1 MSLHPKPWPEPS
13 DEIARA
19 VLAIYGGRRAPT
31 PVATRDELGEL
42 FADAEFAAAFAD
54 CGPEGWS
61 PGRLM
66 LVTVLQAAEGLTD
79 RQAAEAVRDK
89 LSWKYALGLALTDTG
104 FDASI
109 LSEFRTRLVAHDLQT
124 RALDLM
130 VARLVQ
136 AGLLKA
142 GGKQRTD
149 STHVLAAVRLLNQI
163 ELVGETVRACLETLA
178 AADPAWVAAV
188 LDTSWQR
195 RYAARVDTWRMPSS
209 KTKRVALGNDF
220 ARDGHALLHAVWH
233 PDSPAWLRKLPAVDV
248 LRRVLLQN
256 TKVTT
261 DRAGREVVTL
271 RDADT
276 DGLPPGRSR
285 IVSPYD
291 VDARWGGKRG
301 LAWCGFKLHVSESCD
316 AEPPA
321 GPVDADDWVPDEPPN
336 LITNVATT
344 DASVPDTVMTE
355 PIHQALAEHA
365 VLPGEHYLDS
375 GYPSADLLVSS
386 LTDYGVRL
394 VTPMLADTSPQARA
408 GEGFDRNGFAV
419 NWPTQT
425 VTCPQGKT
433 SAWWTPASQRGTEV
447 IVVKYASEVCQA
459 CPVKAKCTT
468 ATRGGRQ
475 LTLRPQPV
483 QQALDAARADQATIA
498 WQTRYARRAGA
509 ESTIAQA
516 TKVTDIRR
524 ARYRGLAKTS
534 LDHNVKAAALNLI
547 RLDAW
552 WNGEPFDPRRTS
564 HLSRLELALAA

>member
-1 MSLHPKPWPEPS
+1 MSLHPAPWPEPS

-19 VLAIYGGRRAPT
+19 VLAIYAGRRAPM
-31 PVATRDELGEL
+31 PVAARDELGEL

-54 CGPEGWS
+54 RGPEGWS

-79 RQAAEAVRDK
+79 RQAAEVVRDK
-89 LSWKYALGLALTDTG
+89 LSWKYALGLSLTDTG

-109 LSEFRTRLVAHDLQT
+109 LSEFRTRLVTHDLQT

-130 VARLVQ
+130 VARLVET
-136 AGLLKA
+136 GLLKA

-163 ELVGETVRACLETLA
+163 ELVGETVRACLEALA
-178 AADPAWVAAV
+178 AADPDWVQAV

-209 KTKRVALGNDF
+209 KTRRVALGNDF
-220 ARDGHALLHAVWH
+220 ARDGHALLHAVRH
-233 PDSPAWLRKLPAVDV
+233 PASPVWLRELPQVDV
-248 LRRVLLQN
+248 LRRVLVQN

-261 DRAGREVVTL
+261 DRTGQGVVTL
-271 RDADT
+271 RDAE

-291 VDARWGGKRG
+291 LDARWGGKRD
-301 LAWCGFKLHVSESCD
+301 LVWCGFKLHISESCD
-316 AEPPA
+316 AEAQA
-321 GPVDADDWVPDEPPN
+321 GPLDGGDRVPDGPPN

-344 DASVPDTVMTE
+344 DASVPDTVMTD
-355 PIHQALAEHA
+355 PIHHDMAERG

-394 VTPMLADTSPQARA
+394 ITPLLADTSPQARA
-408 GEGFDRNGFAV
+408 AEGFDRSGFTV
-419 NWPTQT
+419 DWPART
-425 VTCPQGKT
+425 VTCPQDKT
-433 SAWWTPASQRGTEV
+433 STWWTPASQRGTDV
-447 IVVKYASEVCQA
+447 IVVKYAGEDCQP

-483 QQALDAARADQATIA
+483 QHALDAARAEQTTKQWQA
-498 WQTRYARRAGA
+498 RYARRAGV

-516 TKVTDIRR
+516 TKVTDTRR
-524 ARYRGLAKTS
+524 ARYRGLAKTT
-534 LDHNVKAAALNLI
+534 LDHNIKAVALNLI

-552 WNGEPFDPRRTS
+552 WNGEALDPRRTS
-564 HLSRLELALAA
+564 HLSRLEFTLAA

>member
-1 MSLHPKPWPEPS
+1 MSLRPQPWPEPS
-13 DEIARA
+13 DEVVRA
-19 VLAIYGGRRAPT
+19 VMAIYAGRRAPM
-31 PVATRDELGEL
+31 PVAARDELGEL

-54 CGPEGWS
+54 RGPQGWS

-89 LSWKYALGLALTDTG
+89 LSWKFALGLGLTDTG
-104 FDASI
+104 FDASV

-124 RALDLM
+124 RVLDLM
-130 VARLVQ
+130 VARLIDK
-136 AGLLKA
+136 GLLKA

-163 ELVGETVRACLETLA
+163 ELVGENVRACLEA
-178 AADPAWVAAV
+178 AAASDPDWVELV
-188 LDTSWQR
+188 LDTSRQR
-195 RYAARVDTWRMPSS
+195 RYGARVDTWRMPSS
-209 KTKRVALGNDF
+209 KTARVALGNDF
-220 ARDGHALLHAVWH
+220 ARDGHALLAAVWH
-233 PDSPAWLRKLPAVDV
+233 PDTPVWLRELPTVDV
-248 LRRVLLQN
+248 LRRVLVQN

-261 DRAGREVVTL
+261 DRTGREVVTL

-291 VDARWGGKRG
+291 TDARWGGKRD
-301 LAWCGFKLHVSESCD
+301 LLWCGFKLHVSESCD
-316 AEPPA
+316 AEAPA
-321 GPVDADDWVPDEPPN
+321 GHLEGGGYLDQAPN

-355 PIHQALAEHA
+355 PIHQVLAERGL
-365 VLPGEHYLDS
+365 LPGEHYLDS

-386 LTDYGVRL
+386 LSDYGIRL

-408 GEGFDRNGFAV
+408 GQGFDRSGFTV
-419 NWPTQT
+419 NWDAQT
-425 VTCPQGKT
+425 VTCPQSKT
-433 SAWWTPASQRGTEV
+433 STWWTPAVQRGTEV
-447 IVVKYASEVCQA
+447 IVVKYAGEHCQP
-459 CPVKAKCTT
+459 CPVKTKCTT
-468 ATRGGRQ
+468 AIRGGRQ
-475 LTLRPQPV
+475 LTLRPEPV
-483 QQALDAARADQATIA
+483 QQALDTARAEQDTTA
-498 WQTRYARRAGA
+498 WQARYARRAGV

-516 TKVTDIRR
+516 TKATHTRR

-552 WNGEPFDPRRTS
+552 WNGEVLDPRRTS